1 MNSEDGKSYYGIGLD
16 NSQLK
21 QDADEAKRI
30 LTDIDKKVTEAT
42 GSVGKA
48 VHVPDVNV
56 DVEVTTNAGA
66 VAREVSDA
74 MEQVGQSVDRGRA
87 SVGAFDDEMR
97 LLAEKALQQSDRVRE
112 LLTDTPQVNIDFI
125 SNADDTAQA
134 IAQAF
139 AELDRV
145 YEGNKQGIVELEA
158 EYRRLSEEQRKANNR
173 GDGKTASALRQQKAI
188 VEEVINTRKSLLREI
203 EETADKL
210 HKEEASLLKAG
221 EEAKASA
228 EKHVSLRQRLREV
241 KTALVEME
249 ASGQRGT
256 EAYKALQA
264 EAARLTDAWSDAS
277 AQATILAHDQRGMQ
291 GVISGLSGLSG
302 AASVAQGAMGLFGVE
317 NEKLQQIM
325 LRVQS
330 VMAITMGLQQ
340 IQQTLNKDSAFTL
353 VTLNGLRRIWN
364 KLLGESASVQAEDTA
379 STSANTTATAE
390 NAVATGANTSARAT
404 NNASTATGARAQEAH
419 TVATQTA
426 TVATTSQTVATRAAS
441 IALRGLKAALISTG
455 IGALIVAVGELA
467 SWLTSL
473 ASASAEASEEA
484 KKMGEVTD
492 KGNEAYIK
500 ARIEIDNYKIRLER
514 FNGSKAQEKKLV
526 EELNS
531 KYGDALGYYKSV
543 AEWKATLIQR
553 SEQYAESLRKEA
565 EMQALASE
573 YTEAY
578 KEFQKVKDSS
588 VDEYGH
594 FWDSQDSKALARY
607 EVYEKALD
615 RRNKAEARLNAK
627 AKEIYSF
634 NSSNQIGGHVDNT
647 KTHGKSKGATFDPE
661 KASLEVKQAH
671 DAYAKEVKKYT
682 KEAQD
687 EITKLA
693 IDAQEAG
700 LTREINEIRQGTRK
714 QLEALNDR
722 YDAIVEARKASAKAV
737 YLSKKG
743 ATEVGWSKSEEGKRS
758 LEEWRAVV
766 EKETPE
772 IVSLYRRMWDA
783 TTAQGEQSVLK
794 AQEKYHDALVEE
806 FGSAQDKED
815 KLLRDWTKR
824 IATIPIEFQD
834 EAVRKMD
841 EELSRVSSERFR
853 KAIDWESVFG
863 DLSKQALPVL
873 EYTLGRVRQYFEAN
887 KGVLSTQEI
896 KDYQEA
902 IKNMESEIAGRNPF
916 ASLHKAIR
924 DIGKAKTEYTEA
936 IGAMVTAQERLTEA
950 KKAYNEVLKE
960 KTSIQEKYDD
970 SDSPEFVEAIARANE
985 RLSVAQKEQ
994 AKAQEESD
1002 KATRRAMQ
1010 ARNGITSAYKNF
1022 ESSLKSVGGILKDVG
1037 GKAKT
1042 LSAIFSTDVAN
1053 SIEKVVGFT
1062 SEIIDATSSAI
1073 QAIGDVGKS
1082 VASGI
1087 KTTVE
1092 SAAAGATAAA
1102 TAGATAVSTIEK
1114 ASAVLAVISA
1124 ALQVATAIANLF
1136 NNDDAKQKTIDSLQG
1151 EIDQLQWE
1159 LSNTGAVKLDS
1170 TYGDALERV
1179 RDLYSETAKEVL
1191 KIKDTTERATPAQVR
1206 FLQLFGLTNKRG
1218 EIFGKTVEKIA
1229 GAYARMDYTAN
1240 KALGADRFNDGKAK
1254 LENLA
1259 KQQLLIQQQIEE
1271 ESRKKKPDSRKIE
1284 EYRNKLKETSDQMAE
1299 AVNTPLERI
1308 IGSSAENLASTL
1320 GNAFFEAAKAGEN
1333 AMEGWHKKTNEI
1345 VGDILRRMLISQYLE
1360 PKIGEIFNKY
1370 KTRWFD
1376 EKGALRSIDEVNRSS
1391 AELTRDIEAVGE
1403 KFRIQYA
1410 ALDEVNKKLIT
1421 ENGGRTASQKGIAT
1435 ASQDSV
1441 DELNGRMTAVQGHT
1455 YSINEQTK
1463 QLTTTTGLILQS
1475 IVNIESETNGFKAR
1489 LERIE
1494 HSVKRTT
1501 DTLESIALTG
1511 IKIK

>member
-21 QDADEAKRI
+21 QDAEEAKRI
-30 LTDIDKKVTEAT
+30 LTDIDKKVVDAT
-42 GSVGKA
+42 SNVGQA
-48 VHVPDVNV
+48 VHIPDVNV
-56 DVEVTTNAGA
+56 EVDVNTNATA
-66 VAREVSDA
+66 VAREVSGA

-173 GDGKTASALRQQKAI
+173 GDGKTASALREQKAV
-188 VEEVINTRKSLLREI
+188 VEQVINTRKSLLREI

-340 IQQTLNKDSAFTL
+340 IQQTLNKDSAFSL
-353 VTLNGLRRIWN
+353 VTLNSLKKVWN
-364 KLLGESASVQAEDTA
+364 KLLGESAVKQSEEAVSTTA
-379 STSANTTATAE
+379 STVATTANTAAT
-390 NAVATGANTSARAT
+390 TANTASRAT
-404 NNASTATGARAQEAH
+404 NNAA
-419 TVATQTA
+419 
-426 TVATTSQTVATRAAS
+426 ATTGVTAQRTLAGSTVLATAATTAQAVATRAAS

-455 IGALIVAVGELA
+455 IGALVVAVGELVG
-467 SWLTSL
+467 WLSSL
-473 ASASAEASEEA
+473 ASATSEAEEKA
-484 KKMGEVTD
+484 KQMAEITS

-500 ARIEIDNYKIRLER
+500 ARVEIDNYQLKLER
-514 FNGSKAQEKKLV
+514 YSGSKEKEKQIV
-526 EELNS
+526 KELNS
-531 KYGDALGYYKSV
+531 KYGEALGYYKSA
-543 AEWKATLIQR
+543 AEWKRVLQEKGDA
-553 SEQYAESLRKEA
+553 YANSMLKEA
-565 EMQALASE
+565 EAQAILSK

-578 KEFQKVKDSS
+578 IALQEAKDKKAS
-588 VDEYGH
+588 EYGS
-594 FWDSQDSKALARY
+594 WYTSDARDELTKKREVEKLKKETEALSTQY
-607 EVYEKALD
+607 
-615 RRNKAEARLNAK
+615 RNKFKEAENAK
-627 AKEIYSF
+627 AQF
-634 NSSNQIGGHVDNT
+634 DIGGHVDPT
-647 KTHGKSKGATFDPE
+647 TTKSKTSGRTFDPA
-661 KASLEVKQAH
+661 KAALEERQARE
-671 DAYAKEVKKYT
+671 AYAKDAKKYI

-687 EITKLA
+687 ELTKLA

-700 LTREINEIRQGTRK
+700 LTRELNEIRQATKK
-714 QLEALNDR
+714 QLEALNER
-722 YDAIVEARKASAKAV
+722 YEAIAEARKAEAKAI
-737 YLSKKG
+737 YMSKKG
-743 ATEVGWSKSEEGKRS
+743 ATEVGWANSAEGKRS
-758 LEEWRAVV
+758 TKEWQEVV
-766 EKETPE
+766 AKDSPE
-772 IVSLYRRMWDA
+772 IARLYDSMW
-783 TTAQGEQSVLK
+783 QSVTENGERAIK
-794 AQEKYHDALVEE
+794 AAQEKYHDALIDE
-806 FGSAQDKED
+806 FGSIQDKED
-815 KLLRDWTKR
+815 KLLRDWSKR
-824 IATIPIEFQD
+824 LATMPVEFQN

-841 EELSRVSSERFR
+841 EELSKISSERFR

-863 DLSKQALPVL
+863 DLTKQALPVL

-902 IKNMESEIAGRNPF
+902 IKSMEAEIAGRNPF

-924 DIGKAKTEYTEA
+924 DISRAKSEYSDA
-936 IGAMVTAQERLTEA
+936 IAAMVAAQERLTETQR
-950 KKAYNEVLKE
+950 AYNEALRE
-960 KTSIQEKYDD
+960 KTAVQDAHEDQTT
-970 SDSPEFVEAIARANE
+970 PEFIAAIAEANE
-985 RLSVAQKEQ
+985 KLAAAQKEQ
-994 AKAQEESD
+994 AKAQDESD
-1002 KATRRAMQ
+1002 KAVRRAMQ
-1010 ARNGITSAYKNF
+1010 ARNGITASYANLTT
-1022 ESSLKSVGGILKDVG
+1022 SLRNVGGVLKDVG
-1037 GKAKT
+1037 GKAK
-1042 LSAIFSTDVAN
+1042 LLASVFSTDVA
-1053 SIEKVVGFT
+1053 EGLAQVVDFT
-1062 SEIIDATSSAI
+1062 GEIIDATSSAI
-1073 QAIGDVGKS
+1073 QAVGDVGKS
-1082 VASGI
+1082 VAKGVAD
-1087 KTTVE
+1087 TVQ
-1092 SAAAGATAAA
+1092 SAS
-1102 TAGATAVSTIEK
+1102 AGATAVSMVEK
-1114 ASAVLAVISA
+1114 ASVVLAVISS

-1136 NNDDAKQKTIDSLQG
+1136 NNDDAKQKTIDRLQG

-1179 RDLYSETAKEVL
+1179 RDIYSETAKEVL
-1191 KIKDTTERATPAQVR
+1191 KIKDTTERVTPAQVR

-1229 GAYARMDYTAN
+1229 NAYARMDYTAN
-1240 KALGADRFNDGKAK
+1240 KALGAERFNDGKAK

-1259 KQQLLIQQQIEE
+1259 KQQLLIREQIEA

-1284 EYRNKLKETSDQMAE
+1284 EYRNKMKEISGQMAE
-1299 AVNTPLERI
+1299 AVNEPLERI
-1308 IGSSAENLASTL
+1308 LGGSAENLASTL

-1345 VGDILRRMLISQYLE
+1345 VGDILRRMLITQYLE
-1360 PKIGEIFNKY
+1360 PKIGAIFDKY
-1370 KTRWFD
+1370 KKRWFD
-1376 EKGALRSIDEVNRSS
+1376 EKGELRGIDVVKQSS
-1391 AELTRDIEAVGE
+1391 EDLAREIGAVGE
-1403 KFRIQYA
+1403 KFKAQYGI
-1410 ALDEVNKKLIT
+1410 LEEVNKKFIT
-1421 ENGGRTASQKGIAT
+1421 EDGGRTPSQKGIAT
-1435 ASQDSV
+1435 ASQDSI
-1441 DELNGRMTAVQGHT
+1441 DELNGRMTAIQGHT
-1455 YSINEQTK
+1455 FTISEHTR
-1463 QLTTTTGLILQS
+1463 QLTATTGLILQS
-1475 IVNIESETNGFKAR
+1475 VVNIESETNGFGAR
-1489 LERIE
+1489 LARMEA
-1494 HSVKRTT
+1494 SVKRTS
-1501 DTLESIALTG
+1501 DTLEEIALTG